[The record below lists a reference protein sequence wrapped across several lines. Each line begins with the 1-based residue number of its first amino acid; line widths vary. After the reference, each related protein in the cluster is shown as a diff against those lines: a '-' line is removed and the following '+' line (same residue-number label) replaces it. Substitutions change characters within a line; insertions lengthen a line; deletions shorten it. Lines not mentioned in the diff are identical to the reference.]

1 MAEMNPSVTFGPL
14 TDGRWSEADHVPPA
28 TRSLWCRGNVGEV
41 FPNVMTPMSSS
52 LYISRVAKGQA
63 DAAFRFGM
71 VTSAQMKNF
80 RIDQAFSTGVF
91 GGYLY
96 ANVTMTRAVAS
107 RTPGLTVDMVDN
119 QMFGLSDAPP
129 HVRQKGEID
138 LRAVARTMSLMRS
151 IFRQPSDVPVVKD
164 QREISAYSAAQPAP
178 STATVE
184 ELLATAFSVGPWA
197 ERMMH
202 NLLHRSALAGMSRS
216 LLERLVAKLGDAD
229 LVNRLTAGLGTIES
243 AEPAHDLWRLGRTV
257 AADESLTL
265 IFNEGDAQ
273 RVTTLDQR
281 LRASAS
287 AHAFIAE
294 FDAFR
299 SRHRARGPDEWEL
312 ASPTWESEPAIALAM
327 IDRLRHAPDDRDPV
341 ASARRLATERLEAA
355 ETTRAKL
362 SIVMRAAFDRAMRA
376 TAVYSAQ
383 REATKAAY
391 MRATSPARE
400 ALAELARRSPFDH
413 AEFFLLRF
421 EEIRAALSSPDS
433 FSVVIAQRTARRDFL
448 QSRLPPFWF
457 EGPQIDPTSWTP
469 RVERGVVDV
478 SARTI
483 TGLAVCPGIATGPAR
498 VITNPSDPRGIEPG
512 DILVAPLTDP
522 AWTPLF
528 LSAAGVVVD
537 VGAQQSHAAIVA
549 RELGIPAIVSATGAS
564 LSIADGAMITV
575 DGSRGTVTVHPS

>member
-1 MAEMNPSVTFGPL
+1 
-14 TDGRWSEADHVPPA
+14 
-28 TRSLWCRGNVGEV
+28 
-41 FPNVMTPMSSS
+41 MTPMSSS
-52 LYISRVAKGQA
+52 LYMGSVAKGQA

-80 RIDQAFSTGVF
+80 RTDQAFSTGVF

-96 ANVTMTRAVAS
+96 GNVTMTRAVAS
-107 RTPGLTVDMVDN
+107 RSPGLTVEMVDE
-119 QMFGLSDAPP
+119 QMFGLNDAPP
-129 HVRQKGEID
+129 HVRQKGEVD
-138 LRAVARTMSLMRS
+138 LRAVVRTMSLMTS
-151 IFRQPSDVPVVKD
+151 IFRQPDDAPLIKD
-164 QREISAYSAAQPAP
+164 QREISEYSAAQPAP
-178 STATVE
+178 STAAVE
-184 ELLATAFSVGPWA
+184 ELLATASSVGPWA

-202 NLLHRSALAGMSRS
+202 NLLIRSALAGMSRS
-216 LLERLVAKLGDAD
+216 LLERLVAKVGDAD

-257 AADESLTL
+257 AANPSLTA
-265 IFNEGDAQ
+265 IFNDGDTHQIA
-273 RVTTLDQR
+273 TLDQR

-287 AHAFIAE
+287 ADTFMAD

-312 ASPTWESEPAIALAM
+312 ASPTWESAPAIALAM
-327 IDRLRHAPDDRDPV
+327 IDRLRHAPVGRDPV
-341 ASARRLATERLEAA
+341 KSARRLATARLDVTES
-355 ETTRAKL
+355 TRAKL
-362 SIVMRAAFDRAMRA
+362 SIAKRAAFDRAMRA
-376 TAVYSAQ
+376 VAEYSAQ

-413 AEFFLLRF
+413 ADFFLLRF
-421 EEIRAALSSPDS
+421 EEIRPALLHPDS
-433 FSVVIAQRTARRDFL
+433 FAEVIAQRRVRRDFL
-448 QSRLPPFWF
+448 QSRFPPFWF
-457 EGPQIDPTSWTP
+457 EGPPIDPTVWTS
-469 RVERGVVDV
+469 RADIRLVDV
-478 SARTI
+478 TARTI

-498 VITNPSDPRGIEPG
+498 VITDPSDPRGIEPG

-537 VGAQQSHAAIVA
+537 VGAQQSHAAIIA

-564 LSIADGAMITV
+564 SSIADGATITV
-575 DGSRGTVTVHPS
+575 DGTRGTVTVHQS